1 MADEQQLR
9 SRPKGK
15 DLRSLVFAFGFLKPY
30 GWRLAGAG
38 LALLFT
44 SGITLS
50 IGYGLRVLVDYGFR
64 EGSRELLAQ
73 AVALFVGLAFCLA
86 IGTYARHYLVSWI
99 GERVSADIRKA
110 VFNKVLGLHPGFF
123 EVNLSGE
130 IQTRITTDTTLLQ
143 SVVGSSVSVAL
154 RNVLLFF
161 GGIVLMYV
169 TDPRLTGIVLMCVP
183 LLVAPILIF
192 GRRVRR
198 LARSSQDRI
207 ADVGTYVGETLKNI
221 KTVQAYN
228 HQPFDRAAFADH
240 VEAAFDT
247 ARRQISQRSFLI
259 AVVIVFV
266 LGALCAMIWI
276 GGQDVLDERITPG
289 KLLSFG
295 FYAFMVAGAVSAI
308 SEVYGELQRA
318 AGATE
323 RLAELYEAESEIVS
337 PSGLHPGDQK
347 AAAGAAHSNSG
358 DAVAGR
364 LLVRDLSFAYAS
376 RPDQH
381 ALRGVQLEVAP
392 GESVALV
399 GPSGAGKSTFFD
411 LLLRFY
417 DPNSGAILLNGVD
430 IREMSLEELRAQIA
444 IVPQQPALF
453 SGNVRENIRY
463 GRPDA
468 SDELV
473 RRAAEAAFAD
483 EFIETLPDKYESYLG
498 EGGMRL
504 SGGQRQRIA
513 IARAIL
519 KDPAILLLDEA
530 TSALDAESEYM
541 VQQALDRLIKDRT
554 TLVIAHRLATVQ
566 GVDRIVVLN
575 AGEIVAAG
583 THEELMKT
591 SPLYARLAELQF
603 GQTTLS

>member
-1 MADEQQLR
+1 MADENITQ

-15 DLRSLVFAFGFLKPY
+15 DLRSLSFAIGFLRPY
-30 GWRLAGAG
+30 GWQIAGSG
-38 LALLFT
+38 VALLFT
-44 SGITLS
+44 SSVTLS
-50 IGYGLRVLVDYGFR
+50 IGYGLRVLVDFGFN
-64 EGSRELLAQ
+64 EGSRDLLAQ
-73 AVALFVGLAFCLA
+73 AVGLFVVLAVCLA

-110 VFNKVLGLHPGFF
+110 VFNKVLALHPGFF

-130 IQTRITTDTTLLQ
+130 IQTRITTDTTLIQ
-143 SVVGSSVSVAL
+143 SVIGSSVSVAL
-154 RNVLLFF
+154 RNVLIFF
-161 GGIVLMYV
+161 GGIGFMYV
-169 TDPRLTGIVLMCVP
+169 TDPRLTGIVLLCVP

-207 ADVGTYVGETLKNI
+207 ADVGSYVGETLKNI

-228 HQPFDRAAFADH
+228 HEAVDRRTFEDH
-240 VEAAFDT
+240 VEAAFQM
-247 ARRQISQRSFLI
+247 ARRQISQRSLLI

-276 GGQDVLDERITPG
+276 GGQDVLDGRISPG

-295 FYAFMVAGAVSAI
+295 FFAFMVAGAVSAI

-323 RLAELYEAESEIVS
+323 RLAELFEARSEIVS
-337 PSGLHPGDQK
+337 PNAPMTLPGNVN
-347 AAAGAAHSNSG
+347 AT
-358 DAVAGR
+358 AGR
-364 LLVRDLSFAYAS
+364 LKIDGLRFVYES
-376 RPDQH
+376 RPDH
-381 ALRGVQLEVAP
+381 PALRGIDLEVQP

-399 GPSGAGKSTFFD
+399 GPSGAGKSTLFD

-417 DPNSGAILLNGVD
+417 DPAAGAVFLDGTD
-430 IREMSLEELRAQIA
+430 IRELALEELRARIA

-463 GRPDA
+463 GRPTA
-468 SDELV
+468 SEDEV

-483 EFIETLPDKYESYLG
+483 EFIDKLPEKYDSYLG

-541 VQQALDRLIKDRT
+541 VQQALDRLIKNRT

-566 GVDRIVVLN
+566 GVDRIAVLHE
-575 AGEIVAAG
+575 GEIVAIG
-583 THEELMKT
+583 KHGELLES
-591 SPLYARLAELQF
+591 SPLYSRLAELQF
-603 GQTTLS
+603 GQSADLKNNGRIAK